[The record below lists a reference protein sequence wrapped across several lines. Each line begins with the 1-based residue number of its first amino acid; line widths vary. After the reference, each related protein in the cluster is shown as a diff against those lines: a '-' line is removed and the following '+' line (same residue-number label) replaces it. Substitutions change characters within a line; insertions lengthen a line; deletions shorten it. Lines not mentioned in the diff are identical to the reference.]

1 MAKKKFVRLEIL
13 NGKELADKFRKCG
26 KEVQDRIDK
35 ALLKAG
41 YLVEKDVKKSF
52 GTSPSPPGGPP
63 GVLTGTL
70 RRSIATRLIPGNA
83 QVGTNVVYARRLE
96 LGFESQEPRPYLY
109 PALKRNRA
117 EIIRIISKGLGDELA
132 SVFKGFTKIL

>member
-1 MAKKKFVRLEIL
+1 MAKKFVRLEIL
-13 NGKELADKFRKCG
+13 NGKELATKFREAGSKA
-26 KEVQDRIDK
+26 QDKIDK

-63 GVLTGTL
+63 GVITGTL

-96 LGFESQEPRPYLY
+96 FGYKTQEARPYLY
-109 PALKRNRA
+109 PALKRNKK
-117 EIIRIISKGLGDELA
+117 EIIKIIEEGLSKELA
-132 SVFKGFTKIL
+132 AIFKGVTKIL